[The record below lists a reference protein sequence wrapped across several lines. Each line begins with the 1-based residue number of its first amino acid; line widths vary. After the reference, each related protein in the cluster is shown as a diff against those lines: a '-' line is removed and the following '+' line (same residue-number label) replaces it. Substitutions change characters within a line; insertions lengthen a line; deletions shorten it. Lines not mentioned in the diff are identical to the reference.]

1 MINMATRTI
10 FDKVVI
16 KNGNEFFEKMNK
28 SRKSKIDR
36 VDKSIKVEYVTT
48 KEEIDEILKGC

>member
-1 MINMATRTI
+1 MATRTI

-36 VDKSIKVEYVTT
+36 VDKNIKVEYATT